1 MSRLKPHP
9 KSLRF
14 AGLGRVEL
22 FVFLTIAFAVA
33 LSCNNYNP
41 ITVTPPGKG
50 TLPAP
55 TKLLVKVGNG
65 VVELAWAFESD
76 TTQVKEYRVY
86 RKNQNEA
93 SFRRIVSTQV
103 RRYRDN
109 SLTNGVRLFY
119 QITAVN
125 KSNVEGARSDSVAA
139 IPAIYS
145 IQLAG
150 GARYTNS
157 PNVTLAITA
166 PANTALMMISND
178 SSFAGARW
186 EAVVTPRAWTLTP
199 GEGRKKVFAKFRN
212 VDDQETSSPV
222 QAEIVLDTIANI
234 KSFKVDTT
242 RLKAFKTLHLELKA
256 DEKDG
261 VATADI
267 VDAVNNA
274 SGQERNIRLYDDG
287 TNGDR
292 FKEDGV
298 YERDYVVRSG
308 LEVVNAYVY
317 GNFTDAAR
325 NVAAAATSPIRVTIQ
340 SPPTVVVLQEPTAI
354 VGSMTSLSLR
364 WTPNTDTDFASYQI
378 RRSPDANVALSS
390 ILVKE
395 FNDPKV
401 ISYVDSGLDPG
412 TQYFYRIYV
421 FDTAGNSTGSNI
433 VQRTTPANSPP
444 AAVLL
449 QEPTMIAGSS
459 TSLSLRWTPNTD
471 DDFAAYQLRRW
482 PRNLADS
489 LYYIVVKEFSDPKIT
504 SYIDSGLEPN
514 TLYFYQIYVF
524 DAAGNSAASK
534 IVQRTTSVN
543 EPPKPLV
550 LAQPVDEV
558 SGLKL
563 NWSPSTE
570 NDFANYRLYRST
582 VAKLDSSGTPIA
594 VINNASTT
602 EYKDTSASIDV
613 LYYYRVYVFD
623 QYGLPSRGSN
633 IVQGL
638 HK

>member
-1 MSRLKPHP
+1 M
-9 KSLRF
+9 F
-14 AGLGRVEL
+14 L
-22 FVFLTIAFAVA
+22 FLNIAAIF
-33 LSCNNYNP
+33 SCNNYNP
-41 ITVTPPGKG
+41 VTVPPPGKG

-55 TKLLVKVGNG
+55 TKILVKVGNG

-86 RKNQNEA
+86 RKDRAGIAFQRIA
-93 SFRRIVSTQV
+93 STKV

-109 SLTNGVRLFY
+109 GLTNGVRLFY
-119 QITAVN
+119 QIAAVN

-139 IPAIYS
+139 MPAIYS

-166 PANTALMMISND
+166 PASTALMMISND

-186 EAVVTPRAWTLTP
+186 EAVVTPRTWTLTP
-199 GEGRKKVFAKFRN
+199 GEGKKKVFAKFRN
-212 VDDQETSSPV
+212 VDDQETFSPV

-242 RLKAFKTLHLELKA
+242 RLKAFKTLHFELKA

-267 VDAVNNA
+267 VDAVNSA

-292 FKEDGV
+292 LKEDGV
-298 YERDYVVRSG
+298 YERDYIVRAG

-325 NVAAAATSPIRVTIQ
+325 NVATVATASIRVTIQ
-340 SPPTVVVLQEPTAI
+340 SPPTAVVLQEPTAI
-354 VGSMTSLSLR
+354 AGSMTSLSLR

-378 RRSPDANVALSS
+378 RRSRDNHVSLSS

-412 TQYFYRIYV
+412 TTYYYRVYV
-421 FDTAGNSTGSNI
+421 FDTAGNNTGSNS
-433 VQRTTPANSPP
+433 VKQTTPVDSPP
-444 AAVLL
+444 TPVVL
-449 QEPTMIAGSS
+449 QEPTTIAGSS
-459 TSLSLRWTPNTD
+459 TSLSLRWTPNSD
-471 DDFAAYQLRRW
+471 NDFASYQIRRS
-482 PRNLADS
+482 PDPVVS
-489 LYYIVVKEFSDPKIT
+489 LSSILVKEFNDSKVT
-504 SYIDSGLEPN
+504 SYVDNALEPG
-514 TLYFYQIYVF
+514 TKYFYRVYVF
-524 DAAGNSAASK
+524 DAAGNNAGSN
-534 IVQRTTSVN
+534 IVQQATPVN
-543 EPPKPLV
+543 EAPKAVV
-550 LAQPVDEV
+550 LSQPIQDAAVLRL
-558 SGLKL
+558 S
-563 NWSPSTE
+563 WSPSTE
-570 NDFANYRLYRST
+570 VDFAHYRLYRST
-582 VAKLDSSGTPIA
+582 VSPVDTTTAPIT
-594 VINNASTT
+594 VISNVATT
-602 EYKDTSASIDV
+602 EYRDTSVVANV
-613 LYYYRVYVFD
+613 LYYYRIFVFD
-623 QYGLPSRGSN
+623 QFGLSAGSN
-633 IVQGL
+633 EVQGRL
-638 HK
+638 K

>member
-1 MSRLKPHP
+1 MSRIKLQQQ
-9 KSLRF
+9 SASWLV
-14 AGLGRVEL
+14 RVEL
-22 FVFLTIAFAVA
+22 LVFLGIAAIFA
-33 LSCNNYNP
+33 CKNYNP
-41 ITVTPPGKG
+41 VAVTPPGKG

-93 SFRRIVSTQV
+93 AFRRIVSTKV

-109 SLTNGVRLFY
+109 NLTNGVRLFY
-119 QITAVN
+119 QIAAVN

-157 PNVTLAITA
+157 PNVSLAITA

-186 EAVVTPRAWTLTP
+186 EAVVTPRTWTLTP

-234 KSFKVDTT
+234 KSFKVDTS
-242 RLKAFKTLHLELKA
+242 RLKAFKTLHFELKA

-292 FKEDGV
+292 FKDDGV

-308 LEVVNAYVY
+308 LEAVNAYVY

-325 NVAAAATSPIRVTIQ
+325 NVAAVATAAIRITIQ
-340 SPPTVVVLQEPTAI
+340 SPPTAVVLQEPTAI
-354 VGSMTSLSLR
+354 AGSMTSLSLR

-378 RRSPDANVALSS
+378 RRSQDANVSLSS

-412 TQYFYRIYV
+412 TTYYYRVYV
-421 FDTAGNSTGSNI
+421 FDTAGNNTGSNS
-433 VQRTTPANSPP
+433 VKQTTPVDSPP
-444 AAVLL
+444 TPVVL
-449 QEPTMIAGSS
+449 QEPTTIAGSS
-459 TSLSLRWTPNTD
+459 TSLSLRWTPNSD
-471 DDFAAYQLRRW
+471 NDFASYQIRRS
-482 PRNLADS
+482 PDPVVS
-489 LYYIVVKEFSDPKIT
+489 LSSMLVKEFIDPKTT
-504 SYIDSGLEPN
+504 SYIDNGLDPG
-514 TLYFYQIYVF
+514 TKYFYRVYVF
-524 DAAGNSAASK
+524 DAAGNNAGSN
-534 IVQRTTSVN
+534 IVQQATPVN
-543 EPPKPLV
+543 EAPKAVV
-550 LAQPVDEV
+550 LSQPVEEV
-558 SGLKL
+558 AALTLG
-563 NWSPSTE
+563 WSSSKD

-582 VAKLDSSGTPIA
+582 VSLVDTAAAPIV

-602 EYKDTSASIDV
+602 TYRDTGVVSNV
-613 LYYYRVYVFD
+613 VYYYRVFVFD
-623 QYGLPSRGSN
+623 QFGLSAGSN
-633 IVQGL
+633 QVQGRP
-638 HK
+638 K

>member
-1 MSRLKPHP
+1 MSCLKPHQ
-9 KSLRF
+9 KSPRF

-22 FVFLTIAFAVA
+22 FVFLTIAFTAT

-41 ITVTPPGKG
+41 VTVTPPGKG

-55 TKLLVKVGNG
+55 TKILVKVGNG

-86 RKNQNEA
+86 RKNQNEV
-93 SFRRIVSTQV
+93 SFRRIVSTKV

-109 SLTNGVRLFY
+109 NLTNGVRLFY

-150 GARYTNS
+150 GARYANS

-178 SSFAGARW
+178 SSFAGSRW
-186 EAVVTPRAWTLTP
+186 EAVATPRTWTLAP

-242 RLKAFKTLHLELKA
+242 RLKAFKTLHFELKA
-256 DEKDG
+256 DEKGG

-267 VDAVNNA
+267 VDAVNSA
-274 SGQERNIRLYDDG
+274 SEQERNIRLYDDG

-292 FKEDGV
+292 LKEDGV
-298 YERDYVVRSG
+298 YERDYNVRSG

-325 NVAAAATSPIRVTIQ
+325 NVATVATASIRVTIQ
-340 SPPTVVVLQEPTAI
+340 SRPTAVVLQEPTAI
-354 VGSMTSLSLR
+354 AGSMTSLSLR

-378 RRSPDANVALSS
+378 RRVQDANVSLSS
-390 ILVKE
+390 LLVKE
-395 FNDPKV
+395 LNDARV
-401 ISYVDSGLDPG
+401 TSYVDSGLDPG
-412 TQYFYRIYV
+412 TTYYYRVYV

-433 VQRTTPANSPP
+433 VQKTTPVDSPP
-444 AAVLL
+444 APVVL

-459 TSLSLRWTPNTD
+459 TSLSLRWSPNTD
-471 DDFAAYQLRRW
+471 TDFASYQIRRS
-482 PRNLADS
+482 PDPIVS
-489 LYYIVVKEFSDPKIT
+489 LSSILVKEFNDQKVT
-504 SYIDSGLEPN
+504 SYVDNALEP
-514 TLYFYQIYVF
+514 
-524 DAAGNSAASK
+524 
-534 IVQRTTSVN
+534 
-543 EPPKPLV
+543 
-550 LAQPVDEV
+550 
-558 SGLKL
+558 
-563 NWSPSTE
+563 
-570 NDFANYRLYRST
+570 
-582 VAKLDSSGTPIA
+582 GT
-594 VINNASTT
+594 
-602 EYKDTSASIDV
+602 K
-613 LYYYRVYVFD
+613 YYYRVYVFD
-623 QYGLPSRGSN
+623 AAGKNAGSN
-633 IVQGL
+633 IVQQATPANEAPKSVVLSARSGCDGIARKL
-638 HK
+638 VAKHGKRFCTLSPLPFNRLPG

>member
-93 SFRRIVSTQV
+93 SFRRIVSTKV
-103 RRYRDN
+103 RHYRDN

-166 PANTALMMISND
+166 PANTTLMMISND

-186 EAVVTPRAWTLTP
+186 EVVVTPRTWTLTP

-298 YERDYVVRSG
+298 YERDYIVRSG

-378 RRSPDANVALSS
+378 RRSPDANVSLSS

-395 FNDPKV
+395 FNDPKT

-412 TQYFYRIYV
+412 TQYFYRVYV

-471 DDFAAYQLRRW
+471 DDFASYQIRRS
-482 PRNLADS
+482 PDPVVS
-489 LYYIVVKEFSDPKIT
+489 LSSILVKEFNDPKAT
-504 SYIDSGLEPN
+504 SYVDNGLEPG
-514 TLYFYQIYVF
+514 TKYFYRVYVF
-524 DAAGNSAASK
+524 DAAGNNSGSN
-534 IVQRTTSVN
+534 IVQQTTPVN
-543 EPPKPLV
+543 EAPKPIV
-550 LAQPVDEV
+550 LSQPVQDATVLRV
-558 SGLKL
+558 S
-563 NWSPSTE
+563 WSPSTE
-570 NDFANYRLYRST
+570 KDFAHYRLYRST
-582 VAKLDSSGTPIA
+582 VSPVDTTTAPIA
-594 VINNASTT
+594 VISNVATT
-602 EYKDTSASIDV
+602 EYRDTSVAANV
-613 LYYYRVYVFD
+613 LYYYRVFVFD
-623 QYGLPSRGSN
+623 QFGLSAGSN
-633 IVQGL
+633 EVQGKL
-638 HK
+638 K